1 MRSLHEAGFYAA
13 IMTIVFNT
21 ESSLPQV
28 NYSLNILYNEI
39 PIILYQLCG
48 AFLQTISWM
57 TGELKKNPIFWSQP
71 TFEPFLKLGPK
82 KVLPRWL
89 CGPRMAV
96 IGQ

>member
-57 TGELKKNPIFWSQP
+57 TGELKKIQSFDPSQP
-71 TFEPFLKLGPK
+71 LNLFLNWVQKKFYHAGSVGLG
-82 KVLPRWL
+82 W
-89 CGPRMAV
+89 
-96 IGQ
+96 Q